1 MVELMKVLGKT
12 IICMVKEYIHG
23 VMEENMMEN
32 IIWIKSTVTEC
43 TIGLMEGD
51 MKDTGQTV
59 NSMEKEN
66 IFYQM
71 ESQR

>member
-23 VMEENMMEN
+23 VMEESMKEN
-32 IIWIKSTVTEC
+32 IIWIKSTVTES

-59 NSMEKEN
+59 NNMEKEN